1 MYNILNIL
9 RIINYSL
16 KGWILWYVNY
26 TSINLKKMKIQCT
39 LFFELFKFVPLLK
52 TAVKFSIGQGTRSLN
67 SFIIGKQGECA
78 VSAVP
83 A

>member
-1 MYNILNIL
+1 M
-9 RIINYSL
+9 
-16 KGWILWYVNY
+16 NY
-26 TSINLKKMKIQCT
+26 TSINLKKIKIHCT

-52 TAVKFSIGQGTRSLN
+52 IAVKFSIGQGARPLSAV
-67 SFIIGKQGECA
+67 IIGKQGECA